1 MAPDLQS
8 KPLPSACPRLAVL
21 ASIFLLPARKHH
33 PLARRKEHPRPSLPA
48 NSPNA
53 RSAHCVAR
61 VRLLPLPPR
70 FPVSHKP
77 APASAVPQAVV
88 APPRKLRKPGL
99 TIGTSGAANHQAGA
113 RLRFCR
119 GGFTPPSRRA
129 KLSSDSAC
137 LAITGLQPRGNGFAI
152 FPGGWYIKSSTPLPP
167 NPDSE
172 FLPLDSYSPLPFYR
186 PGFSRLIQIFVGG

>member
-1 MAPDLQS
+1 LCPNKKPFAGEFVREEMEHVCQGVHGARSTKQVIAIGLSQARRAGVDLPPPG
-8 KPLPSACPRLAVL
+8 K
-21 ASIFLLPARKHH
+21 KHH

-48 NSPNA
+48 NAPNP

-61 VRLLPLPPR
+61 VLLLPLPPR

-77 APASAVPQAVV
+77 APASAVPQAVI
-88 APPRKLRKPGL
+88 APPRRLRKPGL

-137 LAITGLQPRGNGFAI
+137 LAITGL
-152 FPGGWYIKSSTPLPP
+152 
-167 NPDSE
+167 
-172 FLPLDSYSPLPFYR
+172 SPEEMVLL
-186 PGFSRLIQIFVGG
+186 FSPVAGT

>member
-1 MAPDLQS
+1 MPEQETIRRAERDKKANLPPRKPVSLSVKKWNTFARESMAPDLQS

-21 ASIFLLPARKHH
+21 ASIFLLLPARKHH

-48 NSPNA
+48 NAPNP
-53 RSAHCVAR
+53 RSAHSVAR
-61 VRLLPLPPR
+61 VLLLPLPPR

-77 APASAVPQAVV
+77 APASAVPQAVI

-99 TIGTSGAANHQAGA
+99 TIGRSGAANYQAGA

-129 KLSSDSAC
+129 ELSSDSTR
-137 LAITGLQPRGNGFAI
+137 LAITGLQP
-152 FPGGWYIKSSTPLPP
+152 
-167 NPDSE
+167 
-172 FLPLDSYSPLPFYR
+172 
-186 PGFSRLIQIFVGG
+186 

>member
-1 MAPDLQS
+1 VKKWNTFARESMAPDLQS
-8 KPLPSACPRLAVL
+8 KSLPSACPRLAVL

-48 NSPNA
+48 NAPNP

-61 VRLLPLPPR
+61 VLLLPLPPR

-77 APASAVPQAVV
+77 APASAVPQAVI
-88 APPRKLRKPGL
+88 APPRRLRKPGL

-137 LAITGLQPRGNGFAI
+137 LAITGL
-152 FPGGWYIKSSTPLPP
+152 
-167 NPDSE
+167 
-172 FLPLDSYSPLPFYR
+172 SPEEMVLL
-186 PGFSRLIQIFVGG
+186 FSPVAGT

>member
-21 ASIFLLPARKHH
+21 ESIFLLLPARKHG

-48 NSPNA
+48 NAPNP

-61 VRLLPLPPR
+61 VLLLPLPPR

-77 APASAVPQAVV
+77 APQA
-88 APPRKLRKPGL
+88 RFFKP
-99 TIGTSGAANHQAGA
+99 A
-113 RLRFCR
+113 
-119 GGFTPPSRRA
+119 SRRRESCA
-129 KLSSDSAC
+129 NQISQSAEAAPLITQLERDRASVEAALRRH
-137 LAITGLQPRGNGFAI
+137 LAGRGLALTARAWRLLGFSPEEMVAI
-152 FPGGWYIKSSTPLPP
+152 FPSGWYIKSSIPLPP

-172 FLPLDSYSPLPFYR
+172 FLSLDSYSPLVYGPDF
-186 PGFSRLIQIFVGG
+186 PS